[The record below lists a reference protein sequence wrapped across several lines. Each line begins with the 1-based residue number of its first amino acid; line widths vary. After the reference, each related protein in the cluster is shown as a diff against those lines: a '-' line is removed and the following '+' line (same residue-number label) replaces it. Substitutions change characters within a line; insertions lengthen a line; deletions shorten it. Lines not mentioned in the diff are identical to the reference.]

1 MTFLLFVLENKLQ
14 KPESVGSPRAFPG
27 LTFTLI
33 LFPSLLSFA
42 FLPWGLALEGPA
54 GGPGPQPQLPCH
66 SCLYLAQHLLLTKSF
81 MVLYPW
87 YELQEKEAEI
97 KTTLWRF
104 PERDTVQAHTFFF
117 HSLRAEPPCEP
128 QSGLHRQ
135 QAGVSGAQVSPGSGS
150 PGARMWKLPDRGF

>member
-1 MTFLLFVLENKLQ
+1 
-14 KPESVGSPRAFPG
+14 
-27 LTFTLI
+27 
-33 LFPSLLSFA
+33 
-42 FLPWGLALEGPA
+42 
-54 GGPGPQPQLPCH
+54 
-66 SCLYLAQHLLLTKSF
+66 

-128 QSGLHRQ
+128 EWAPQAAGRGLWG
-135 QAGVSGAQVSPGSGS
+135 AGLPGVRVSRGQDVETAGPEVL
-150 PGARMWKLPDRGF
+150 ARGL